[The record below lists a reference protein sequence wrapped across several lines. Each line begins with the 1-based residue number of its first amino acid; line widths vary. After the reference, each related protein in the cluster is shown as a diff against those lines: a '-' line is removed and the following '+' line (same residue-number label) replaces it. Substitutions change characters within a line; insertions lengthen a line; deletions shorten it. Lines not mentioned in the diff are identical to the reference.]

1 MIVLGFTNLPPPTL
15 QTSLRRTQIFCSQAA
30 RVGFQRND
38 QTSQSRPNAAEV
50 ASGVTA
56 PLHHPQVDALAKFV
70 SPLLA
75 GYFPL

>member
-15 QTSLRRTQIFCSQAA
+15 QTSLRRTQIFCSQ
-30 RVGFQRND
+30 VVPLSSQSQG
-38 QTSQSRPNAAEV
+38 QTSHSRPNAAEV